1 MLLKQT
7 KSIFRG
13 IYYIAVVVV
22 VVVVVVVIDESLYMI

>member
-22 VVVVVVVIDESLYMI
+22 VVIDEFLYMI

>member
-22 VVVVVVVIDESLYMI
+22 VVVVVIDESLYMI

>member
-22 VVVVVVVIDESLYMI
+22 VVVVIDESLYMI

>member
-22 VVVVVVVIDESLYMI
+22 VVVVVVIDESLYMI

>member
-22 VVVVVVVIDESLYMI
+22 VVVVIDEFLYMI